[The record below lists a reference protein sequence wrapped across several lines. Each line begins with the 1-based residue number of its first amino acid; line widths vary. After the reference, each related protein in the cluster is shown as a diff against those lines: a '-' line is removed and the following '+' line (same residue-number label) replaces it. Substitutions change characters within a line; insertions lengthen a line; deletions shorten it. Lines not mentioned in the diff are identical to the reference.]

1 MFKNKILGA
10 IALTSLGAAALAHNG
25 ATGVVMERMMG
36 MSAMRDV
43 MKGLAPMMQGQV
55 PYDERAVRDAATVL
69 QTHAGKNMAGLF
81 PEQAVPASS
90 YAKPE
95 IWTDWAQFEALSEE
109 LRLYAEG
116 LDIAA
121 VNGLDVTAPIA
132 TPVLPADDRAVMAGM
147 DSATMPVVPPP
158 TAFTVEELMG
168 LVARADQSLTMIAA
182 PTSNGQFTGIDFEV
196 TAADDVF
203 ERISQT
209 CASCHSLYRKG
220 N

>member
-1 MFKNKILGA
+1 MFKNQILGA
-10 IALTSLGAAALAHNG
+10 IALSSLGAAALAHNG

-43 MKGLAPMMQGQV
+43 MKDLAPMMQGQV
-55 PYDERAVRDAATVL
+55 PFDEGAVRAAATVL
-69 QTHAGKNMAGLF
+69 QSHAGDNMARLF
-81 PEQAVPASS
+81 PVEPIPASS
-90 YAKPE
+90 FAKPE
-95 IWTDWAQFEALSEE
+95 IWSDWARFDALSEE

-116 LDIAA
+116 LEVAA
-121 VNGLDVTAPIA
+121 VNGLDVPAAIAAPA
-132 TPVLPADDRAVMAGM
+132 SSPDGMAGM
-147 DSATMPVVPPP
+147 PGMDATAMPMGAPPE
-158 TAFTVEELMG
+158 TFTVEELMG
-168 LVARADQSLTMIAA
+168 IVARTDQNQASIAA
-182 PTSNGQFTGIDFEV
+182 QTTGGKSTEIDFEV

>member
-10 IALTSLGAAALAHNG
+10 IALSSLGAAALAHNG

-36 MSAMRDV
+36 MSAMRSV
-43 MKGLAPMMQGQV
+43 MKDLAPMMQGQV
-55 PYDERAVRDAATVL
+55 PYDESAVRAAATVL
-69 QTHAGKNMAGLF
+69 QSHAGGNMVRLF
-81 PEQAVPASS
+81 PEEPIPASS
-90 YAKPE
+90 FAKPE
-95 IWTDWAQFEALSEE
+95 IWSDWARFEALSEE
-109 LRLYAEG
+109 LRRYAEG

-121 VNGLDVTAPIA
+121 VNGIDV
-132 TPVLPADDRAVMAGM
+132 PAQITKPASPPDEMAGM
-147 DSATMPVVPPP
+147 PGMDGAKMQMEAPPE
-158 TAFTVEELMG
+158 TFTVEELMG
-168 LVARADQSLTMIAA
+168 VVARADQNAATVAA
-182 PTSNGQFTGIDFEV
+182 PTADGKFTGIDFEV

>member
-10 IALTSLGAAALAHNG
+10 IALSSLGAAALAHNG
-25 ATGVVMERMMG
+25 ATGVVMERMTG

-43 MKGLAPMMQGQV
+43 MKSLAPIMQGQV
-55 PYDERAVRDAATVL
+55 PYDEWTVRDAASVL
-69 QTHAGKNMAGLF
+69 QSHAGDNMARLF
-81 PEQAVPASS
+81 PKEPIPASS

-95 IWTDWAQFEALSEE
+95 IWSEWGRFETLSEE

-121 VNGLDVTAPIA
+121 ANGLNVPAPVAVPDVPTAEI
-132 TPVLPADDRAVMAGM
+132 VDM
-147 DSATMPVVPPP
+147 DVVTMPEDMPPP
-158 TAFTVEELMG
+158 AFTVEELMG
-168 LVARADQSLTMIAA
+168 LVSRADKSPPTIAA
-182 PTSNGQFTGIDFEV
+182 AKGYGQFTAIDFKLM
-196 TAADDVF
+196 AADDVF

-209 CASCHSLYRKG
+209 CASCHSLFRKG

>member
-1 MFKNKILGA
+1 MFKNKIPGA
-10 IALTSLGAAALAHNG
+10 IALSLLGAAALAHNG

-43 MKGLAPMMQGQV
+43 MKDMAPMMQGQV
-55 PYDERAVRDAATVL
+55 PYDEWAVRDAATIL
-69 QTHAGKNMAGLF
+69 QSHAGDNMASLF
-81 PEQAVPASS
+81 PEEPIPASS
-90 YAKPE
+90 FATSE
-95 IWTDWAQFEALSEE
+95 IWSDWARFEALSEE

-121 VNGLDVTAPIA
+121 VNGLDAPIA
-132 TPVLPADDRAVMAGM
+132 APASPPDEMAGM
-147 DSATMPVVPPP
+147 PGMDGATMPMEAPPE
-158 TAFTVEELMG
+158 TFTVEELMG
-168 LVARADQSLTMIAA
+168 LVARADQNAATIAA
-182 PTSNGQFTGIDFEV
+182 TMANEKFTGIDFEV

>member
-10 IALTSLGAAALAHNG
+10 IALSSLGAAALAHNG

-36 MSAMRDV
+36 MSAMKTI
-43 MKGLAPMMQGQV
+43 MAELAPMMQGAV
-55 PYDERAVRDAATVL
+55 AYDDVAVQEAAFAL
-69 QTHAGKNMAGLF
+69 QTHAGETMTGLF
-81 PEQAVPASS
+81 PQEDIPAAS

-95 IWTDWAQFEALSEE
+95 IWSDWPRFEALSEE

-121 VNGLDVTAPIA
+121 VNGLDVPVPISIAAAP
-132 TPVLPADDRAVMAGM
+132 PDDMAAMPGM
-147 DSATMPVVPPP
+147 DAAEATMEAPPE
-158 TAFTVEELMG
+158 TFTVEELLG
-168 LVARADQSLTMIAA
+168 LVARADQNPAIIAA
-182 PTSNGQFTGIDFEV
+182 PTADVKFTGIDFEV

-209 CASCHSLYRKG
+209 CASCHSLYRRG

>member
-10 IALTSLGAAALAHNG
+10 IALLSLGAAALAHNG

-43 MKGLAPMMQGQV
+43 MKNLAPMMQGQV
-55 PYDERAVRDAATVL
+55 PYDEWAVRDAAAVL

-81 PEQAVPASS
+81 PQEPIPASS

-95 IWTDWAQFEALSEE
+95 IWSDWARFEALSEE

-121 VNGLDVTAPIA
+121 VNGPDVSAPIA
-132 TPVLPADDRAVMAGM
+132 TPASPTDEMAGMAGM
-147 DSATMPVVPPP
+147 DATTMAMQAPPA
-158 TAFTVEELMG
+158 AFTVEELMG
-168 LVARADQSLTMIAA
+168 LVARADQSTATIAA

-209 CASCHSLYRKG
+209 CASCHSLYRRA

>member
-10 IALTSLGAAALAHNG
+10 IALSSLGAAALAHNG

-43 MKGLAPMMQGQV
+43 MKDLAPMMQGQV
-55 PYDERAVRDAATVL
+55 PYDEWAVRDAATVL
-69 QTHAGKNMAGLF
+69 QSHAGKNMAGLF
-81 PEQAVPASS
+81 REEPIPASS

-95 IWTDWAQFEALSEE
+95 IWSDWARFEALSEE

-121 VNGLDVTAPIA
+121 VNGLDVPAPVA
-132 TPVLPADDRAVMAGM
+132 TPASPPGAMAGM
-147 DSATMPVVPPP
+147 SGMDGTTMPMEAPLE
-158 TAFTVEELMG
+158 TFSVEELMG
-168 LVARADQSLTMIAA
+168 LVARADQSPAMIAA
-182 PTSNGQFTGIDFEV
+182 PTSNGKFTGIDFEV

>member
-10 IALTSLGAAALAHNG
+10 IALSSLGAAALAHNG

-36 MSAMRDV
+36 MSAMCDV
-43 MKGLAPMMQGQV
+43 MKDLAPMMQGQV
-55 PYDERAVRDAATVL
+55 PYDEWAVRDAAAVL
-69 QTHAGKNMAGLF
+69 QSHAGDNMARLF
-81 PEQAVPASS
+81 PEEPIPASS

-95 IWTDWAQFEALSEE
+95 IWSDWPRFEALSEE

-121 VNGLDVTAPIA
+121 VNGLDVPAPIA
-132 TPVLPADDRAVMAGM
+132 APPDDMAGM
-147 DSATMPVVPPP
+147 PGMKSAKAPTEVPPE
-158 TAFTVEELMG
+158 TFTVEELMG
-168 LVARADQSLTMIAA
+168 LVARADQNAATIAE
-182 PTSNGQFTGIDFEV
+182 PTADGKFTGIDFEV
-196 TAADDVF
+196 AAADDVF

>member
-10 IALTSLGAAALAHNG
+10 IALSSLGAAALAHNG

-36 MSAMRDV
+36 MSAMRDI

-55 PYDERAVRDAATVL
+55 PYDELAVRDAATVL
-69 QTHAGKNMAGLF
+69 QSHAGDNMARLF
-81 PEQAVPASS
+81 PEEPIPASS
-90 YAKPE
+90 FAKPE
-95 IWTDWAQFEALSEE
+95 IWSDWARFDALSEE

-121 VNGLDVTAPIA
+121 VNGLDVPAPIA
-132 TPVLPADDRAVMAGM
+132 APASPPDDMASMPGM
-147 DSATMPVVPPP
+147 EAAKIPLDAPSET
-158 TAFTVEELMG
+158 FTLEELMG
-168 LVARADQSLTMIAA
+168 LVARADQSPATLVA
-182 PTSNGQFTGIDFEV
+182 PTQDGRFTGIDFEV
-196 TAADDVF
+196 TAANDVF

>member
-10 IALTSLGAAALAHNG
+10 IALSSLGAAALAHNG

-43 MKGLAPMMQGQV
+43 LKGLAPMMQGQV
-55 PYDERAVRDAATVL
+55 PYDEQAVRDAAAVL
-69 QTHAGKNMAGLF
+69 QSHAGSTILGLF
-81 PEQAVPASS
+81 PEEAIPATS

-95 IWTDWAQFEALSEE
+95 IWSDWPRFEALSEE

-121 VNGLDVTAPIA
+121 VNGLDVPVPISIAAAP
-132 TPVLPADDRAVMAGM
+132 PDDMAAMPGM
-147 DSATMPVVPPP
+147 DAAEATMEAPPE
-158 TAFTVEELMG
+158 TFTVEELLG
-168 LVARADQSLTMIAA
+168 LVARADQNPAIIAA
-182 PTSNGQFTGIDFEV
+182 PTADGKFTGIDFEV

-209 CASCHSLYRKG
+209 CASCHSLYRRG